1 MLDDVQARIETLS
14 ERLQR
19 PEPQKPKR
27 RKPLS
32 GYRNAAAA
40 REAQQ
45 RQRREMLEAERE
57 AWEMLVEECR
67 GDVTKIARRM
77 GCDWYTARRAL
88 WDLGLWPMVVRERGG
103 R

>member
-1 MLDDVQARIETLS
+1 MLDQVQARIETLS

-19 PEPQKPKR
+19 SEPKPKR
-27 RKPLS
+27 KPLP

-57 AWEMLVEECR
+57 GWGMLVEECR

-77 GCDWYTARRAL
+77 HCDWSTAQRAL
-88 WDLGLWPMVVRERGG
+88 WDLGLWPDVVRERGG